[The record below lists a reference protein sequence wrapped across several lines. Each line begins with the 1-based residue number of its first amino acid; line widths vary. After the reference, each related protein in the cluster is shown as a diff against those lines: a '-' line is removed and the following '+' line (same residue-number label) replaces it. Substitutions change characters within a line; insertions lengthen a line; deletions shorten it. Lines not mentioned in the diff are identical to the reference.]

1 MPCGFILFFPFSYNA
16 ISFLSPRRCV
26 GERVGGWPVLEH
38 NPLQTDGRKMT
49 SKFAHEVGY
58 VCVCAMHSSTCAE
71 KKKCNHRFPSEG
83 DLKRKKKSN
92 HAAHSDTKISPY
104 LNKLFHL
111 QLSQAHRQE
120 PLPCP
125 PQPILKNIPH
135 TQEKPL
141 PGMVPVSV
149 GTAAGGALSRERRR
163 SSRTGSF
170 FPWQM
175 PQSPP
180 QEPFCALCVPDSHRG
195 SPDGPHPRL
204 PHQLS
209 QTWRHV
215 LVN

>member
-92 HAAHSDTKISPY
+92 HAAHSDTKMSPY
-104 LNKLFHL
+104 LKQAFPSAA
-111 QLSQAHRQE
+111 QSGSQTRAS
-120 PLPCP
+120 PLPTP
-125 PQPILKNIPH
+125 AHPVEHSPH
-135 TQEKPL
+135 
-141 PGMVPVSV
+141 PGE
-149 GTAAGGALSRERRR
+149 TASWDGSRVCWDG
-163 SSRTGSF
+163 SRWCSF
-170 FPWQM
+170 QRKEEE
-175 PQSPP
+175 Q
-180 QEPFCALCVPDSHRG
+180 QDREPFSLADAAEPPTGAILCPVCS
-195 SPDGPHPRL
+195 RL
-204 PHQLS
+204 PQR
-209 QTWRHV
+209 QP
-215 LVN
+215 